1 MRVSAPSPAAPSPP
15 REVIEA
21 CFEEALDVPRV
32 QRAAWLAE
40 RCQDPTLRREV
51 EALLAGHDREDG
63 ILAVPVAEVAR
74 RLLRDPAT
82 DRQIGHYRVLREL
95 GRGGMGVVY
104 LAERNDGQYRRRVA
118 VKLLRAGADAD
129 ELRRRFVAE
138 RQILASLS
146 HPNIAQ
152 LLDGGVAEGELPYL
166 VIEYVDGVPI
176 TTYCERHRLDVE
188 ARLRLFQ
195 SVCAAVH
202 HAHQNLVLHR
212 DLKPGNV
219 LVTASGEVKLL
230 DFGIAK
236 LLNPTLTALEQPV
249 TRTAFRVMTP
259 AYASPEQLRGDS
271 LTTASDVYALGLLLY
286 ELLTGAQARQAED
299 GTARA
304 PYTAVVEQDPD
315 RPSVRVLREAEA
327 GGNSRDQVC
336 ERLSR
341 RLRGDLDAI
350 VMMALRAEPARR
362 YGSADLLAEDIGRHL
377 EGLPVLAHR
386 GSGWYRVEKFVR
398 RHRASVA
405 FAAVAAVLLVGG
417 STVALRL
424 AAAASRARDRAAAA
438 LEQTQRALS
447 ESEAVTTFL
456 VSLFEASD
464 PAEGRLD
471 ALTAVDLLRRG
482 VARAEQLGREPLAQA
497 RMLEALGRVYASR
510 GELPTA
516 SKLLERALG
525 VRRARLGAEHQI
537 TATTMAMLADVH
549 RSEGRYSEW
558 ESLAREALR
567 VRRHLLGD
575 AHPDVAA
582 SLGQLADIAHHDV
595 DLPGAE
601 AYVREAV
608 AVRRRSGTNQDSAL
622 ARDLAHLARL
632 QCARGD
638 NSGCERSLREAVDLA
653 RHAFPAPHREHSF
666 LMLRLAEALDDQPRD
681 DRSAAHAE
689 AESLYFAALA
699 EARSVFGDTH
709 PETARA
715 MREVGLMLARHHREA
730 DGERLLRQA
739 LVIQQRT
746 LGPSHPEI
754 AATMT
759 ALGKVLGGTGYSPEA
774 EQLMRG
780 AIAIDSIVYGTSHA
794 AYAWGLSLL
803 ADVLMQRGA
812 TDSAEVLYRRE
823 IAIAAA
829 AMRPRLSGATDA
841 ELGGVLIRQRRYTE
855 AEAAYKNA
863 LQQLLGITTESHRA
877 VRRVDAQLARLYD
890 AWGKPDS
897 AVVYRRRAGSAD
909 LRNLWP

>member
-1 MRVSAPSPAAPSPP
+1 VSALSPATPSPP
-15 REVIEA
+15 RELIEA
-21 CFEEALDVPRV
+21 CFEEALDVPV
-32 QRAAWLAE
+32 IQRAAWLAE
-40 RCQDPTLRREV
+40 RCPDPALRREV
-51 EALLAGHDREDG
+51 EALLAGHEREDD
-63 ILAVPVAEVAR
+63 ILAVPIADVAR
-74 RLLRDPAT
+74 RLLRDPAS
-82 DRQIGHYRVLREL
+82 DRQIGNYRVLREL

-236 LLNPTLTALEQPV
+236 LLNPTLTTVEQPL

-259 AYASPEQLRGDS
+259 AYASPEQVRGDS

-286 ELLTGAQARQAED
+286 ELLTGAQAHQAED
-299 GTARA
+299 STAR
-304 PYTAVVEQDPD
+304 PLFTAVVEKEPD

-327 GGNSRDQVC
+327 AGKSRDQAC

-341 RLRGDLDAI
+341 SLRGDLDAI

-377 EGLPVLAHR
+377 DGLPVLAHR

-405 FAAVAAVLLVGG
+405 FAAVAAVVLVGG
-417 STVALRL
+417 TALALRL
-424 AAAASRARDRAAAA
+424 AAAASGARDRAATA
-438 LEQTQRALS
+438 LEQTQRTLS

-471 ALTAVDLLRRG
+471 ALSATDLLRRG
-482 VARAEQLGREPLAQA
+482 VARAEQLVREPLAQA

-510 GELPTA
+510 GDFPTA
-516 SKLLERALG
+516 SKLLERALA

-537 TATTMAMLADVH
+537 TATTMALLADVH
-549 RSEGRYSEW
+549 RLQGRYSEW
-558 ESLAREALR
+558 ESLGREALR
-567 VRRHLLGD
+567 VRRRVLGD

-582 SLGQLADIAHHDV
+582 SLGQLADIAHHNV

-608 AVRRRSGTNQDSAL
+608 AVRRRSGTTQDSAL

-638 NSGCERSLREAVDLA
+638 NRGCERSLREAVDIA
-653 RHAFPAPHREHSF
+653 QRVFPAPHREHSF
-666 LMLRLAEALDDQPRD
+666 LLLRLAEALDDQPLD
-681 DRSAAHAE
+681 DRPAAHAE
-689 AESLYFAALA
+689 AESLYFAAFA

-709 PETARA
+709 AETARA

-739 LVIQQRT
+739 LILQQRA
-746 LGPSHPEI
+746 LGPSHPDV

-759 ALGKVLGGTGYSPEA
+759 ALGKVLGGTAYSAEA

-794 AYAWGLSLL
+794 AYAWGLGLL
-803 ADVLMQRGA
+803 ADVLTRRGA
-812 TDSAEVLYRRE
+812 IDSAEVLYRRE
-823 IAIAAA
+823 IAIAAV
-829 AMRPRLSGATDA
+829 AMGPGLSSATDA
-841 ELGGVLIRQRRYTE
+841 ELGGVFIRRRRYAE
-855 AEAAYKNA
+855 AEVAYKTTRT
-863 LQQLLGITTESHRA
+863 QLVKITTDSHRA
-877 VRRVDAQLARLYD
+877 VRRLDALIAQLYD

-897 AVVYRRRAGSAD
+897 AAVYRRRAGSVD
-909 LRNLWP
+909 VRNLWP